1 MQIFIDSANI
11 GEIAQ
16 WFKMGVIDGVTA
28 DKLPALLAELDAA
41 GAPGSPG
48 C

>member
-1 MQIFIDSANI
+1 MCLDLAYR
-11 GEIAQ
+11 GLDRLT
-16 WFKMGVIDGVTA
+16 GVIDGVTA

-48 C
+48 S